1 MPEGGEVLFD
11 LAVVEL
17 ARSHAP
23 GAIETLAEIMSNQEA
38 PPAARV
44 AAANALLD
52 RGWGKPKETVETTVR
67 TTLEDLV
74 MASYRG
80 GVGADGH

>member
-1 MPEGGEVLFD
+1 
-11 LAVVEL
+11 
-17 ARSHAP
+17 
-23 GAIETLAEIMSNQEA
+23 MSNQEA
-38 PPAARV
+38 PPAARA
-44 AAANALLD
+44 AAANAVLD